1 MGACTLT
8 TCAAGAVARRT
19 RRLRKGH
26 AKQDAL
32 VQIKRTHPGTASA
45 ETPSDPTEVA
55 GAGWLGRGRLRH
67 LWSSPLRRR
76 SGQRNHEALPA
87 TGSRCNRLCNWPG
100 FLQRAQVVGDILP
113 TRPRCGTRVAV
124 VSLALP
130 PCIHLWVSEL
140 RMRHGTRGAPP
151 LGLGFVFTPHAA
163 TDCSSIGASK
173 PNPSQHVLGVVW
185 W

>member
-1 MGACTLT
+1 LCVATRGVMINASKRLGGTCAFESARALHATCTFAAALSSMEEGGGSRFPPEAGLGACTLT

-76 SGQRNHEALPA
+76 SGQRNQALPA
-87 TGSRCNRLCNWPG
+87 TGSRCNRLCNRPG
-100 FLQRAQVVGDILP
+100 FLQRAQVGDI
-113 TRPRCGTRVAV
+113 RPA
-124 VSLALP
+124 
-130 PCIHLWVSEL
+130 
-140 RMRHGTRGAPP
+140 
-151 LGLGFVFTPHAA
+151 
-163 TDCSSIGASK
+163 
-173 PNPSQHVLGVVW
+173 
-185 W
+185 